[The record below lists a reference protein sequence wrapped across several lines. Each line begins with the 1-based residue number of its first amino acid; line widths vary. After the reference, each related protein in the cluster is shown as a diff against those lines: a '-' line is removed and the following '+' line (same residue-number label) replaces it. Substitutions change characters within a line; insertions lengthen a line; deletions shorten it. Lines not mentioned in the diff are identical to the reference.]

1 MFDMTVKGYVN
12 DFYKQFEELNKKL
25 DIVNNTIFNMSL
37 VISKLN
43 ENNKKNQKLLLK
55 NDY

>member
-1 MFDMTVKGYVN
+1 MTVKGYVN
-12 DFYKQFEELNKKL
+12 DFYEQFEELNKKL

>member
-1 MFDMTVKGYVN
+1 MIFIN
-12 DFYKQFEELNKKL
+12 NFEELNKKL

-55 NDY
+55 MIIKKY